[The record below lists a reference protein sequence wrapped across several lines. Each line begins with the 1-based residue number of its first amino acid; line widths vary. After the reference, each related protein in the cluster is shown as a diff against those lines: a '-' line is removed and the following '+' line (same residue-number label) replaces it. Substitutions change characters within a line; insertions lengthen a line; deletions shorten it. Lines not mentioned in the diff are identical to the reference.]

1 MITYTFTAT
10 IGQDQH
16 GADVVKEFVIEAEN
30 FDDAIKKIK
39 EKIILF
45 KMMIKTSPISFREV
59 FCFD

>member
-30 FDDAIKKIK
+30 FA
-39 EKIILF
+39 EARHQL
-45 KMMIKTSPISFREV
+45 TELVAAEQRGNSAPN
-59 FCFD
+59 